1 MTDAWSHAAPAFALG
16 FALGAAP
23 GPVQLLIL
31 TQAARRG
38 LGGGLRVM
46 LGANLT
52 LFAILVTIA
61 LGLSALEPSDAA
73 LRLLQLVGGVVL
85 MAIAANET
93 RMILADGRVPAEAR
107 AEVEAAA
114 TGRLGPTSLGVVAV
128 LLNPGAW
135 VFFASTASA
144 ALAAASADAGRA
156 GALATATAMA
166 LGVSCSDLSFTILGS
181 AGLRLFGARGLRW
194 IRLGLCALLFL
205 IGAGF
210 VWQGV
215 RGP

>member
-1 MTDAWSHAAPAFALG
+1 MTDVWSHAAPAFALG
-16 FALGAAP
+16 FGLGAAP

-31 TQAARRG
+31 TQSARRG

-46 LGANLT
+46 LGANVT
-52 LFAILVTIA
+52 LFAILVAIA
-61 LGLSALEPSDAA
+61 LGLSAVQPSDAA
-73 LRLLQLVGGVVL
+73 LRVLQLVGGVVL
-85 MAIAANET
+85 LAIAVNEART
-93 RMILADGRVPAEAR
+93 ILADGRAPDEATASAPDR
-107 AEVEAAA
+107 
-114 TGRLGPTSLGVVAV
+114 RLGPTSLGIVAV

-135 VFFASTASA
+135 LFFASTASA

-156 GALATATAMA
+156 GALVTATAMA

-194 IRLGLCALLFL
+194 IRLGLCALLSL
-205 IGAGF
+205 IGVAF
-210 VWQGV
+210 LWQGV

>member
-1 MTDAWSHAAPAFALG
+1 MTDAWSHAGPAFALG

-31 TQAARRG
+31 SQAARHG

-52 LFAILVTIA
+52 LFAILAAIA

-73 LRLLQLVGGVVL
+73 LRALQLAGGAVL
-85 MAIAANET
+85 MAIAATEART
-93 RMILADGRVPAEAR
+93 ILTDGRAPAEAVPVR
-107 AEVEAAA
+107 
-114 TGRLGPTSLGVVAV
+114 RLGPTSLGIVAV
-128 LLNPGAW
+128 LVNPGAW
-135 VFFASTASA
+135 LFFASTASA

-166 LGVSCSDLSFTILGS
+166 IGVSCSDLSFTILGS

-210 VWQGV
+210 VVQGLH
-215 RGP
+215 GP